1 MNEITDGVSWTAI
14 IAGTIAAFALGMLWF
29 NPRLFGKGWAAGSH
43 GITPPASPPVGS
55 LVVQLAGTFLTAW
68 VIGITAVSNQLLTAI
83 LVVLAIAGL
92 QLAGG
97 LLSQKSAYAAT
108 IDGSYV
114 VAMGILMIVAQ
125 GIF

>member
-1 MNEITDGVSWTAI
+1 MNEITDGVSWSAV

-29 NPRLFGKGWAAGSH
+29 SPRLFGKGWAAGSH
-43 GITPPASPPVGS
+43 GITPPASLPVGA
-55 LVVQLAGTFLTAW
+55 LVVQLAGTFLMAW

-83 LVVLAIAGL
+83 LVILAIAGL

-97 LLSQKSAYAAT
+97 LLSQKSAYAAV

>member
-1 MNEITDGVSWTAI
+1 MNEITNGISWPAI

-29 NPRLFGKGWAAGSH
+29 SPRMFGKGWAAGSH
-43 GITPPASPPVGS
+43 GITPPASLPVGA
-55 LVVQLAGTFLTAW
+55 LVVQLAGTFLMAW

-83 LVVLAIAGL
+83 LVILAIAGL

-97 LLSQKSAYAAT
+97 LLSQKSAYAAV